1 MQKPEADKLYKWL
14 AISIDLRLIIFLYQ
28 HAPLCFIPSMKKDRP
43 VLPDESAEAG
53 RTKLHGSF
61 DPEEAQENISNSI

>member
-14 AISIDLRLIIFLYQ
+14 AISIALRLIIFLYQ
-28 HAPLCFIPSMKKDRP
+28 HAPLCFNRP

-53 RTKLHGSF
+53 RTKFHGSF
-61 DPEEAQENISNSI
+61 DPEEAQENIGNSF